1 MALQIPLV
9 LKDGKISQLPA
20 RDTLAGFG
28 SGDMYAY
35 FQAVLS
41 AYDRLASITY
51 SDFGLRFQRINTVTY
66 SSAIFP
72 NSNIVKTVYYTD
84 VGTMNQRITKIE
96 YVGSVFSPQS
106 LRKVFSY
113 SLSGI
118 HYSLSGFEYEL
129 F

>member
-1 MALQIPLV
+1 MSFKFNPITGNLDLV
-9 LKDGKISQLPA
+9 GDGA
-20 RDTLAGFG
+20 DAG

-41 AYDRLASITY
+41 AYDRLASVTY
-51 SDFGLRFQRINTVTY
+51 FDFGLRFQRIHTITY
-66 SSAIFP
+66 LSTIFP
-72 NSNIVKTVYYTD
+72 DSNIVKTVYYTD
-84 VGTMNQRITKIE
+84 VGTMNQRIEKIE
-96 YVGSVFSPQS
+96 YVGSVFSSQS

-118 HYSLSGFEYEL
+118 RYSLSGFEYEL